1 MQSGA
6 YSFSNF
12 DLESAHMAK
21 TETPYKATAMDDYLF
36 DLRGYL
42 HLKNAV
48 DLDHVKSMNKILD
61 EFPKIQPGEWHGYVH
76 REPIPQS
83 RGVCLQQIYEAGEP
97 FERLIDNPRWIELL
111 KRYVG
116 GEGSFDWHH
125 GPLFIDESFS
135 CVRGPHEAIGMHSG
149 NAECNK
155 KLQYHYQCGKF
166 MCGQIN
172 VLLALTDIEP
182 GDGGTMLIPGS
193 HKANFRHPA
202 AENLDW
208 EKTRGMEGTEGAI
221 EVMMKAGD
229 ALLFVDAITH
239 GAAERKN
246 PGERRMVVYRYG
258 SAWGNFR
265 YGYIPSP
272 ELLARL
278 NPAARQMVYPWKHQ
292 VPPHASGM
300 LPGIAQPAML
310 QA

>member
-1 MQSGA
+1 MNA
-6 YSFSNF
+6 
-12 DLESAHMAK
+12 
-21 TETPYKATAMDDYLF
+21 TPYQATAMDDYLF

-48 DLDHVKSMNKILD
+48 DLDHVRAMNRILD
-61 EFPKIQPGEWHGYVH
+61 DFPRIQPNEWQGYVH
-76 REPIPQS
+76 RENVPQS
-83 RGVCLQQIYEAGEP
+83 RGICLQQIYEAGEP
-97 FERLIDNPRWIELL
+97 FERLIDHPRWTGLL

-125 GPLFIDESFS
+125 GPLFIDENFA
-135 CVRGPHEAIGMHSG
+135 CIRGPHEAIGMHSG

-172 VLLALTDIEP
+172 ILISLTDIGP

-202 AENLDW
+202 QLNLKW
-208 EKTRGMEGTEGAI
+208 GEKNDMEGAEGAI
-221 EVMMKAGD
+221 EVHMKAGD

-239 GAAERKN
+239 GAAARKN

-258 SAWGNFR
+258 STWGSFR
-265 YGYIPSP
+265 FGYVPSP

-278 NPAARQMVYPWKHQ
+278 NPEARSMVYPWKHMI
-292 VPPHASGM
+292 PPCAAGL
-300 LPGIAQPAML
+300 LPGIQ
-310 QA
+310 QAAALHA

>member
-1 MQSGA
+1 M
-6 YSFSNF
+6 NT
-12 DLESAHMAK
+12 K
-21 TETPYKATAMDDYLF
+21 PYEATKLDDYLF

-48 DLDHVKSMNKILD
+48 SPADVAAMNRTLD
-61 EFPKIQPGEWHGYVH
+61 EFPKIKQNEWHGYVH
-76 REPIPQS
+76 RENIPQS
-83 RGVCLQQIYEAGEP
+83 RGVCLQQIYEAGAV
-97 FERLIDNPRWIELL
+97 FEKLIDHPSWVNLL

-116 GEGSFDWHH
+116 GEGSFDHHH
-125 GPLFIDESFS
+125 GPLFIDENFA

-172 VLLALTDIEP
+172 ILISLTDIGP

-193 HKANFRHPA
+193 HKANFRHPT
-202 AENLDW
+202 AEGLSWDTKNN
-208 EKTRGMEGTEGAI
+208 MEGIDGAI
-221 EVMMKAGD
+221 EVYMKAGD

-258 SAWGNFR
+258 STWGNFR
-265 YGYIPSP
+265 FGYVPSP
-272 ELLARL
+272 ELLGRL
-278 NPAARQMVYPWKHQ
+278 NPAARNMVYPWKHQ
-292 VPPHASGM
+292 IPPGVAPI
-300 LPGIAQPAML
+300 LPGFARETVEA
-310 QA
+310 